1 MIMTTSEPVQK
12 HQFPSSIESL
22 SEVEKLVD
30 ELKEQQNIAEEL
42 YGNIL
47 VSLTEAV
54 NNAIRHGN
62 QLDRNKTVD
71 LLLEMGERELI
82 FSVRDKGTGFDYHNI
97 PDPTHPDNLDKPY
110 GRGIFIMKSLSDELE
125 FFNDG
130 REVQLTFKR

>member
-1 MIMTTSEPVQK
+1 MTTREPIQK

-30 ELKEQQNIAEEL
+30 ELKEQYNIAEEL

-62 QLDRNKTVD
+62 KLDRNKTVD
-71 LLLEMGERELI
+71 LLLEMGERELL
-82 FSVRDKGTGFDYHNI
+82 FSIRDKGAGFDFDNI

-110 GRGIFIMKSLSDELE
+110 GRGIFIMKSLSDDLE
-125 FFNDG
+125 FLNDG

>member
-1 MIMTTSEPVQK
+1 MTTREPVQK
-12 HQFPSSIESL
+12 HQFASSIETL
-22 SEVEKLVD
+22 SKVEKLVD
-30 ELKEQQNIAEEL
+30 ELKEQHNIAEEL

-62 QLDRNKTVD
+62 NLDRNKTVD
-71 LLLEMGERELI
+71 LLLEMGERELL
-82 FSVRDKGTGFDYHNI
+82 FSVRDKGPGFDFENI

-110 GRGIFIMKSLSDELE
+110 GRGIFIMKSLSDNLE
-125 FFNDG
+125 FLNEG